1 MTLLLPTTVGG
12 HITELMELSAR
23 VAFGGPRLWMTWR
36 NPQTESLLAGEDVV
50 WVDPVQPRDVRGV
63 LLAARATR
71 RVLRDRGCA
80 GVAGRR
86 RGGTDIAPTAVTA
99 VMTTGSGI
107 ALGVLPV
114 CAARRIPCH
123 FVESATRPDGPGMT
137 AKLLRPVPGVRLYT
151 QFPHLASKRWL
162 HRGSVFDG
170 YQTVARSGA
179 GTTIP
184 AGTGVAPAPS
194 VRRVVVTLGT
204 MEDYR
209 FGRLLSRLCEIVP
222 ADAEVLWQT
231 GCTPVDGLRHG
242 GRPVA
247 GRAMV
252 PADELLAAMAEADV
266 VVGHCGVGTT
276 LTAMNAG
283 HFGVLVP
290 REAVHG
296 ENVDDHQVTLA
307 TELARL
313 GLAATPRV
321 DDLDLGV
328 LESAAARAV
337 ERVAAPPPFVLA

>member
-12 HITELMELSAR
+12 HITELMALSAR
-23 VAFGGPRLWMTWR
+23 VAFDGPRLWMTWR

-50 WVDPVQPRDVRGV
+50 WVEPVQPRDVRGV
-63 LLAARATR
+63 LGAARATR
-71 RVLRDRGCA
+71 RVLSERARDGA
-80 GVAGRR
+80 S
-86 RGGTDIAPTAVTA
+86 PVTA
-99 VMTTGSGI
+99 VMTSGSGI

-114 CAARRIPCH
+114 CAMRRIPCH

-137 AKLLRPVPGVRLYT
+137 AKLLGPVPGVRMYT

-170 YQTVARSGA
+170 YQAAPRVDAALSAR
-179 GTTIP
+179 P
-184 AGTGVAPAPS
+184 

-209 FGRLLSRLCEIVP
+209 FRRLLERLCAILP
-222 ADAEVLWQT
+222 TDAEVLWQT
-231 GCTPVDGLRHG
+231 GCTPVDGLRLA
-242 GRPVA
+242 GRPLD

-252 PADELLAAMAEADV
+252 PTAELIDAMALADV
-266 VVGHCGVGTT
+266 VIGHCGVGTT

-283 HFGVLVP
+283 HFGVLVA
-290 REAVHG
+290 REAAHG

-307 TELARL
+307 AELARL

-321 DDLDLGV
+321 DELDLEV
-328 LESAAARAV
+328 LERAAGRTV
-337 ERVAAPPPFVLA
+337 TRVAAPPAFVLA